1 MAINFLAGLNAV
13 QKIYQEK
20 TGLMVPV
27 GVDGE
32 NPEPT
37 PTEFTITNVTV
48 YDNGGGA
55 FSVAAT
61 VINPNDN
68 YDEIDLT
75 LYHPNSEDKWF
86 SAVLIADNEQYTHY
100 SGNDNDDI
108 EGETPECGTN
118 IASYSGGVYSNGSE
132 QFEVSGRYDLN
143 C

>member
-1 MAINFLAGLNAV
+1 MAINFIGALNAV
-13 QKIYQEK
+13 QKIYADK
-20 TGLMVPV
+20 TNLMVPV
-27 GVDGE
+27 GVEGG

-86 SAVLIADNEQYTHY
+86 SVVLGADNEQYTHY

-108 EGETPECGTN
+108 EGLTPECGTN

-132 QFEVSGRYDLN
+132 HLEVSGRYDFH